1 MASSTLKN
9 VRLGLYALAAAAV
22 VAQLYFAFIH
32 PKLNPEAGSRL
43 GAGEYVL
50 QATDGTEFTHASLT
64 GAPTAVFFGF
74 THCPEVCPTTLGDI
88 GAWQDDLGE
97 ELGDL
102 RFYFVTVDPE
112 RDTLDLLDGY
122 VGWLDGAAGVT
133 GPRTEI
139 DKAIKA
145 FRIYAA
151 KVDLGD
157 GEYNMDHSAHILLFD
172 SNGRFVEPIS
182 YQEDYDLA
190 LSKLR
195 NLIAM

>member
-1 MASSTLKN
+1 MASKTMKN
-9 VRLGLYALAAAAV
+9 VRLALYGLAAVAV
-22 VAQLYFAFIH
+22 LAQVYFAFIH
-32 PKLNPEAGSRL
+32 PKLNPDAGSRL
-43 GAGEYVL
+43 GEGDYTL
-50 QATDGTEFTHASLT
+50 QATDGSTFTHASLK

-88 GAWQDDLGE
+88 GAWQEDLGE
-97 ELGDL
+97 VAADL
-102 RFYFVTVDPE
+102 QVYFVTVDPE

-133 GPRTEI
+133 GARAEI

-151 KVDLGD
+151 RVELEGD
-157 GEYNMDHSAHILLFD
+157 DYTMDHSAHILLFD
-172 SNGRFVEPIS
+172 DTGRFVEPIS

-190 LSKLR
+190 LGKLR
-195 NLIAM
+195 NLLAM